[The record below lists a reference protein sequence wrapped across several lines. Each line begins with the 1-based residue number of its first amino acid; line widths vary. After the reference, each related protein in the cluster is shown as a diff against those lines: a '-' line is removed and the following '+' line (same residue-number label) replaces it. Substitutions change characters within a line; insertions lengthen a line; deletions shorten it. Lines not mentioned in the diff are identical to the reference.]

1 MPQNEIAIN
10 DLVITIVAGT
20 VSFVVITC
28 AIIAILVAFN
38 RKKLLQMQKI
48 ISMERVFQKQLMQSR
63 IEVQEETSSLL
74 AKELHDNVGQLLTG
88 TKILMGLAERQI
100 TSQVSMPDT
109 LLQAQLSLEKAIQEL
124 RTLSKALDADW
135 ISRFDF
141 IENLQQQVQRINE
154 NGVICCTLSIPDQAL
169 TLSPDKQIML
179 FRIVQEGIHNAMKHS
194 GTNDISI
201 NISHG
206 EDRIAI
212 LITDTGSGW
221 NPETEQGMGITNMR
235 QRTELL
241 GGSLAIETV
250 PGNGTQIAINI
261 PLS

>member
-1 MPQNEIAIN
+1 MGEIT
-10 DLVITIVAGT
+10 DITITIIAGT
-20 VSFVVITC
+20 ISFVIISG

-38 RKKLLQMQKI
+38 RKKLMHFEKI
-48 ISMERVFQKQLMQSR
+48 ISMEASFQKQLMQSR

-88 TKILMGLAERQI
+88 SKILMGLAERQI
-100 TSQVSMPDT
+100 AAQVTMPDT
-109 LLQAQLSLEKAIQEL
+109 LLQAQQSLEKAIQEL

-135 ISRFDF
+135 ISRFNF
-141 IENLQQQVQRINE
+141 IENLHQQVQRINE
-154 NGVICCTLSIPDQAL
+154 NGVIHCTLSVPGQAL

-221 NPETEQGMGITNMR
+221 NPEAEQGMGVTNMR

-241 GGSLAIETV
+241 GGSFAIESV